1 MKSNPTPNM
10 YQLPLE
16 IQKEFHY
23 LMKSKESFSS
33 KLTIAEQRKLET
45 LYAKLINAWSRNRTE
60 ELNNSLNKKYNEL
73 RKLQESINQDW
84 MKYKTELRLKYLQ
97 NLEKEEKNLTKE
109 IADFNQTK
117 ETWKEDI
124 IQKETYLEK
133 KKRILTGKLSFDTE
147 LENLKKKLEAS
158 LNLKRELLKKTKE
171 ELEVS
176 SNQTKVLRENLMMK
190 RDQSMKNLKDY
201 EAKLLKE
208 LEQEILKEMMNYP
221 EELKKIFESG
231 NTSEILRKR
240 KGYMNDTEIIKKSL
254 EAELG
259 KNGKDLNWF
268 ESTLNDKEKQLRID
282 L

>member
-1 MKSNPTPNM
+1 MESENLSSADETKLAIL
-10 YQLPLE
+10 YDQL
-16 IQKEFHY
+16 Q
-23 LMKSKESFSS
+23 
-33 KLTIAEQRKLET
+33 
-45 LYAKLINAWSRNRTE
+45 NAWNRNCIN
-60 ELNNSLNKKYNEL
+60 ELNLTLDKKYNEL
-73 RKLQESINQDW
+73 KELQESMNQDW
-84 MKYKTELRLKYLQ
+84 KKYKEELRLKYLQ

-133 KKRILTGKLSFDTE
+133 NKRILTGKLSFDIE

-221 EELKKIFESG
+221 EELKKVFESG

-240 KGYMNDTEIIKKSL
+240 KGYMNDIEIIKKSL

>member
-133 KKRILTGKLSFDTE
+133 NKRILTGKLSFDTE